1 MAFKAH
7 HRQKHGPAAEA
18 TTALPAAPAAPPI
31 SAGKPGAKEVVTFY
45 SPKAAGMRVVVM
57 PARWKRVEIA
67 GIGSENRQ
75 GKGLVAQFENGEF
88 RTSDPRII
96 AYLEKDLE
104 ACLKFGIVDDDDGTA
119 RCYNDPRFPVISRRM
134 LAKSA

>member
-7 HRQKHGPAAEA
+7 HRQKHGPAVES
-18 TTALPAAPAAPPI
+18 TTAPAAQAAPARA
-31 SAGKPGAKEVVTFY
+31 AGSPATKEVVTFY